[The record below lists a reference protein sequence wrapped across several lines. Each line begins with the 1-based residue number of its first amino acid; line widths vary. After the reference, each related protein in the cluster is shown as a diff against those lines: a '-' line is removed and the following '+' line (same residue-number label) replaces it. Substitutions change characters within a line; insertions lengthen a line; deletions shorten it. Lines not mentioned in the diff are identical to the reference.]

1 MTGSMM
7 RRLRRPRSG
16 RRASRRE
23 LALFTRSLARLLA
36 AGLPLADALRLAGS
50 VPGGGFSG
58 ITDDLCA
65 EVRAGQG
72 LAGALQH
79 IDQPGPPVFGA
90 VYVALAG
97 AAEAGGALE
106 HTLNRLAD
114 YLERAEKL
122 AQSVRSALVYPALL
136 LGAAFLSL
144 LVLLLFVAPRYEALF
159 AGAGQQLPL
168 LTRVVLGGAGVL
180 RSTFWLIPLAALAG
194 VYYWRRHA
202 ADPVF
207 RAGWEARLLALPVT
221 GALITKI
228 ALERSAR
235 TLAELIANGVALPDA
250 LLLTAE
256 TAGYVRFAE
265 AWRTASARVREGAF
279 MSQALAEQRIFPEML
294 IQLVRVGEES
304 GGIDVMLSHL
314 AGIYALDVEA
324 HSARLIALL
333 EPVLIL
339 LIGVVMAVVIIAL
352 ISAIMSVNDL
362 AVI

>member
-1 MTGSMM
+1 M
-7 RRLRRPRSG
+7 RRWRRPHTPA
-16 RRASRRE
+16 RASRRE
-23 LALFTRSLARLLA
+23 LALFTRSLSRLLA
-36 AGLPLADALRLAGS
+36 AGLPLADALRLAGG
-50 VPGGGFSG
+50 VPGGGFSSV
-58 ITDDLCA
+58 TDDLCA
-65 EVRAGQG
+65 EVRAGSG
-72 LAGALQH
+72 LAGALRK

-144 LVLLLFVAPRYEALF
+144 LVLLVFVVPRYEALF
-159 AGAGQQLPL
+159 TGMGQQLPWPA
-168 LTRVVLGGAGVL
+168 RIVIGGAGVL
-180 RSTFWLIPLAALAG
+180 RGGFWLILPAVLG
-194 VYYWRRHA
+194 GIYYWRRHA
-202 ADPVF
+202 AVPAF
-207 RAGWEARLLALPVT
+207 RALWQARLLRLPVT
-221 GALITKI
+221 GALVAKI
-228 ALERSAR
+228 ALERSSR

-256 TAGYVRFAE
+256 TAGYVQFAE

-279 MSQALAEQRIFPEML
+279 MSQALAEQQIFPEML
-294 IQLVRVGEES
+294 VQLVRVGEES
-304 GGIDVMLSHL
+304 GGADVMLGHL
-314 AGIYALDVEA
+314 ADIYAMDVEA